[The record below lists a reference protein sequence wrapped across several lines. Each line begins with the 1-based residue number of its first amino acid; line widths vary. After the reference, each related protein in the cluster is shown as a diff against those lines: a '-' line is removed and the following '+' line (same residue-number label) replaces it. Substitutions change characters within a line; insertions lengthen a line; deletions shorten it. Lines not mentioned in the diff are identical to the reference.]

1 MTSKKLLTLLIAP
14 LFAVGMSACDVDQTE
29 EGEAPDVEVQ
39 EGELPA
45 YDVEGPDVEVT
56 EDTVTV
62 PEVDVGEPN
71 GETQGTTGEAGRTD
85 GTGDI
90 R

>member
-1 MTSKKLLTLLIAP
+1 MRNKKLLTLFIAP
-14 LFAVGMSACDVDQTE
+14 LFVVGMTACDVDQTE
-29 EGEAPDVEVQ
+29 EGDMPDVEVQ

-62 PEVDVGEPN
+62 PEIDVTPADDDGMTDE
-71 GETQGTTGEAGRTD
+71 GTTGDLDGGR
-85 GTGDI
+85 
-90 R
+90 

>member
-1 MTSKKLLTLLIAP
+1 MRNKKLLTLFLAP
-14 LFAVGMSACDVDQTE
+14 LFAVGMTACDVDQTE
-29 EGEAPDVEVQ
+29 EGQAPDVEVQ

-62 PEVDVGEPN
+62 PDLDVNAPEDDGMTEEGMTTEPEGGE
-71 GETQGTTGEAGRTD
+71 EYR
-85 GTGDI
+85 
-90 R
+90 